1 MLIVNIG
8 KKMITKKQDN
18 EFVLFLVYDDV
29 VVAALP
35 ARLPPVALAVVAVL
49 VVAPAATLD
58 R

>member
-1 MLIVNIG
+1 
-8 KKMITKKQDN
+8 MITKKQDN